1 MRGSV
6 VIADSTRKKMR
17 EEGLKKKSLER
28 RYAIQRKQKGFFLE
42 TDQRSGRKDVRIPE
56 KDSVQNMRTMKQK
69 ERSL

>member
-17 EEGLKKKSLER
+17 EEGLKKRASRGDMQYRENKKR
-28 RYAIQRKQKGFFLE
+28 FFFLG

-56 KDSVQNMRTMKQK
+56 KR
-69 ERSL
+69 